1 MQVNRTGYIVIGVVA
16 LLVICS
22 SRHTASDA
30 ETKSKLAQVDSLA
43 AAGSF
48 EDAATLIESI
58 DERLFPDTVIL
69 LRKGIIYRQL
79 DDVESRRKSVHFFRR
94 LVDRYPTNPRFFLE
108 LARTLLA
115 QAFDYEAE
123 SQLRRAIELNPT
135 DEIPYLLLYDIY
147 APSYFF
153 NGWETEANQAESTL
167 QAFLRQVPSSRNGL
181 CKLASLEAVRGRLS
195 LALEHTQRA
204 LAIDSAAVDVSLI
217 MAYIQ
222 YRMRNYELCQHY
234 FDKALAGMTHFQRWA
249 YTTVECVLPPQVAA
263 EYPNWRPA
271 VRDSVGRDFW
281 RTRDSD
287 PTTEINERLLEHYSR
302 VWEANL
308 SYGTPENGG
317 IGWRTVMGA
326 TLVRMGRPDERTQRT
341 RAVHSSY
348 RGHFVDY
355 SHVSYWGYSSTEFP
369 CSFAF
374 LDRYLNNRF
383 AYPDPG
389 YDNGL
394 PPLYQES
401 RRLAEAIFSQKPE
414 QSSLLRFRHPVNIG
428 AETYQFRGATGRTV
442 ALVHLTIPYRDIAF
456 DTAGERAK
464 ATLAVR
470 KALRT
475 PDQEMIW
482 HKAEDEKLDL
492 SIGEARRGS
501 GSWMDLFTVEAKA
514 GVYQLAVACEQPQ
527 ANHFGLSKNSVKLQ
541 SYDSTVALSDLL
553 LTEASITDPKL
564 GDIWKGENSDKV
576 FPQRTLPLS
585 KPLTVYFEIYNLPT
599 DIYAQ
604 TSVQISYS
612 LRMIRPNESGLKR
625 LLTKLTQDKRESI
638 TITYRES
645 GKSRDLV
652 RATVLDVSRLRAGD
666 YMLTIQ
672 LTDLIFNRTVAK
684 TTTLTLTP

>member
-195 LALEHTQRA
+195 LALEHTQRV
-204 LAIDSAAVDVSLI
+204 LVIDSAAVDVNLI

-249 YTTVECVLPPQVAA
+249 YTTVECVLPPQVAGA
-263 EYPNWRPA
+263 LAQRLTRKDLTERETA
-271 VRDSVGRDFW
+271 VLKLLVLGR
-281 RTRDSD
+281 SNKEIA
-287 PTTEINERLLEHYSR
+287 TELAISE
-302 VWEANL
+302 
-308 SYGTPENGG
+308 
-317 IGWRTVMGA
+317 RTV
-326 TLVRMGRPDERTQRT
+326 
-341 RAVHSSY
+341 
-348 RGHFVDY
+348 
-355 SHVSYWGYSSTEFP
+355 
-369 CSFAF
+369 SFHLAGIF
-374 LDRYLNNRF
+374 EKLKVLDRSQ
-383 AYPDPG
+383 AII
-389 YDNGL
+389 
-394 PPLYQES
+394 
-401 RRLAEAIFSQKPE
+401 EAI
-414 QSSLLRFRHPVNIG
+414 RHGI
-428 AETYQFRGATGRTV
+428 
-442 ALVHLTIPYRDIAF
+442 
-456 DTAGERAK
+456 
-464 ATLAVR
+464 
-470 KALRT
+470 
-475 PDQEMIW
+475 
-482 HKAEDEKLDL
+482 
-492 SIGEARRGS
+492 
-501 GSWMDLFTVEAKA
+501 
-514 GVYQLAVACEQPQ
+514 
-527 ANHFGLSKNSVKLQ
+527 
-541 SYDSTVALSDLL
+541 
-553 LTEASITDPKL
+553 
-564 GDIWKGENSDKV
+564 
-576 FPQRTLPLS
+576 
-585 KPLTVYFEIYNLPT
+585 
-599 DIYAQ
+599 
-604 TSVQISYS
+604 VQ
-612 LRMIRPNESGLKR
+612 MG
-625 LLTKLTQDKRESI
+625 
-638 TITYRES
+638 
-645 GKSRDLV
+645 
-652 RATVLDVSRLRAGD
+652 
-666 YMLTIQ
+666 
-672 LTDLIFNRTVAK
+672 
-684 TTTLTLTP
+684 

>member
-1 MQVNRTGYIVIGVVA
+1 MQVNRAGYIVIGVVA

-22 SRHTASDA
+22 SRQKAIDA
-30 ETKSKLAQVDSLA
+30 ETRSKLAQVDSLA
-43 AAGSF
+43 AAGNF
-48 EDAATLIESI
+48 EDAASLIESI
-58 DERLFPDTVIL
+58 DERLFPDTVIM

-79 DDVESRRKSVHFFRR
+79 DDVESRRKSEHFFRR
-94 LVDRYPTNPRFFLE
+94 LIDRYPTDPRFFLE

-115 QAFDYEAE
+115 QTFDYEAE

-135 DEIPYLLLYDIY
+135 DETPYLLLYNIY

-153 NGWETEANQAESTL
+153 NGWETEADQAESTL
-167 QAFLRQVPSSRNGL
+167 QALLRQVPSSRNGL

-204 LAIDSAAVDVSLI
+204 LAIDSAVVDVNLI
-217 MAYIQ
+217 MAYIR
-222 YRMRNYELCQHY
+222 YGMRDYELCQHY
-234 FDKALAGMTHFQRWA
+234 FDKALAGMTRFQRWA
-249 YTTVECVLPPQVAA
+249 YTTVECVLLPQVAA

-317 IGWRTVMGA
+317 VGWRTVMGA
-326 TLVRMGRPDERTQRT
+326 TLVRMGRPDERLQRT
-341 RAVHSSY
+341 QAVHSSY
-348 RGHFVDY
+348 SGHFVDW
-355 SHVSYWGYSSTEFP
+355 SQVSYWDYSSTEFP

-374 LDRYLNNRF
+374 LDRYSNNKY
-383 AYPDPG
+383 AYPDPW
-389 YDNGL
+389 YDNNL
-394 PPLYQES
+394 PPLYQQS
-401 RRLAEAIFSQKPE
+401 RRVAEAIFSQKPE
-414 QSSLLRFRHPVNIG
+414 QSSLLRFRQPVNIG
-428 AETYQFRGATGRTV
+428 VEIYQFRGATGRTV
-442 ALVHLTIPYRDIAF
+442 ALVHLTIPYRDITF

-492 SIGEARRGS
+492 SINEARRGL

-514 GVYQLAVACEQPQ
+514 GVYQLAFACEQPR
-527 ANHFGLSKNSVKLQ
+527 ANRFGLSKNSVELQ
-541 SYDSTVALSDLL
+541 SYDSAVAISDLL
-553 LTEASITDPKL
+553 LTAASIADPKP
-564 GDIWKGENSDKV
+564 GDIWKGQHSSNVIPRKTFSLAE
-576 FPQRTLPLS
+576 R
-585 KPLTVYFEIYNLPT
+585 LTVYFEIYNLPK

-604 TSVQISYS
+604 TSLQLSYS
-612 LRMIRPNESGLKR
+612 LRLIRPSESGLKR
-625 LLTKLTQDKRESI
+625 LITRLRQDKRESI
-638 TITYRES
+638 TMVYRES
-645 GKSRDLV
+645 GRSRDLV
-652 RATVLDVSRLRAGD
+652 RATTLDVSRLRAGD
-666 YMLTIQ
+666 YVLTIQ
-672 LTDLIFNRTVAK
+672 LTDLIFNRTVSK